1 MQPCKFRNVPF
12 RTTSCGGTRLTDGES
27 CYDFSLEMPPR
38 RESPLPKLPISLEAL
53 PPPEN
58 VRRGHRLALSLTD
71 QELAMIEEAARGRG
85 EQPAVFCRTVVL
97 TAFQN
102 SALRALGLK
111 PDLLELSPTEQQQV
125 LLEAFSF
132 DDKPSRG
139 ERSRPKTPTAE
150 SAPESRKRTHRL
162 AMSFTQSEL
171 AMIERTARER
181 GEQPAVFCRT
191 IILTAFENSALRA
204 QGHSPDLL
212 ELSPTEQQKALLEVF
227 ALK

>member
-1 MQPCKFRNVPF
+1 
-12 RTTSCGGTRLTDGES
+12 
-27 CYDFSLEMPPR
+27 MPPR

-58 VRRGHRLALSLTD
+58 VRRGHRLALSLAET
-71 QELAMIEEAARGRG
+71 EIAMIEKAARERG

-102 SALRALGLK
+102 SALRALGQK
-111 PDLLELSPTEQQQV
+111 PGLLELSPAEQQQL

-132 DDKPSRG
+132 DDKPSRT
-139 ERSRPKTPTAE
+139 ERCRPRPAAE
-150 SAPESRKRTHRL
+150 GSARPNVKRSHRL

-171 AMIERTARER
+171 AMIERTAQER

-191 IILTAFENSALRA
+191 IILTAFENSASRA
-204 QGHSPDLL
+204 RGQSPDLL
-212 ELSPTEQQKALLEVF
+212 ELSPTEQQRALLEVF

>member
-1 MQPCKFRNVPF
+1 
-12 RTTSCGGTRLTDGES
+12 
-27 CYDFSLEMPPR
+27 MPPR

-58 VRRGHRLALSLTD
+58 VRRGHRLALSLA
-71 QELAMIEEAARGRG
+71 ENEIAMIEKAARERG

-102 SALRALGLK
+102 SALRALGQK
-111 PDLLELSPTEQQQV
+111 PGLLELSPAEQQQL

-132 DDKPSRG
+132 NDKPSRT
-139 ERSRPKTPTAE
+139 ERSRPRPAAGG
-150 SAPESRKRTHRL
+150 SARPNVKRSHRL

-171 AMIERTARER
+171 AMIERTAQER

-191 IILTAFENSALRA
+191 IILTAFENSASRA
-204 QGHSPDLL
+204 RGQSPDLL
-212 ELSPTEQQKALLEVF
+212 ELSPTEQQRALLEVF